1 MLENIRLKGRI
12 LLGYAVPLALIV
24 IAFIVIF
31 MEVREMQTRMREVDE
46 SRDVV
51 YAVKDIKFNF
61 MKMQRSIRGYIL
73 VKNQVSLADYE
84 TAKANLRE
92 ITARIE
98 PDITGTHVEGLFG
111 EFKKLE
117 ERLIEFTSQMKAD
130 VDSGQAHKAIEA
142 FRKGE
147 GLKLGNMM
155 EQLADKIEGKESA
168 EQKALEQRV
177 DEIVAMVTKMII
189 AAAFLVVTLSI
200 AIGYWLSAKI
210 SRAIIE
216 SVSSLSSTSTQIAST
231 LAEHERT
238 AANQSAA
245 VTETSATVE
254 QLGVSSRQ
262 SSEQAGS
269 AATLAQKSLEFTK
282 DGKQRVKDAVDGMGH
297 LKEKV
302 GAVAAHTLKL
312 GEQIEQINR
321 IANVVKDLSGQINML
336 ALNAAVEAARAGEHG
351 KGFAVVAGEVR
362 KLADQS
368 KKSAEQTNSI
378 IGEIQRSANATI
390 MATEEGGKSAEDIIK
405 LVKMVD
411 DLFNSLTANA
421 DTVYQNVQQVMLNA
435 RQQSAAITQIV
446 DAISTVNLG
455 AKETA
460 VGITQT
466 KTGVERLNQAAGSL
480 KAMV

>member
-12 LLGYAVPLALIV
+12 LLGYAVPLALV
-24 IAFIVIF
+24 VAAFTVIF
-31 MEVREMQTRMREVDE
+31 VEVREMQTRMREANE
-46 SRDVV
+46 SRETMYVI
-51 YAVKDIKFNF
+51 KDLKFNF
-61 MKMQRSIRGYIL
+61 VKMQRSIRGYMLI
-73 VKNQVSLADYE
+73 KNQESLDSYDIS
-84 TAKANLRE
+84 KSNLHE

-98 PDITGTHVEGLFG
+98 TDITDKHMKGFFG

-117 ERLIEFTSQMKAD
+117 ERLIEFTEKMKAF
-130 VDSGQAHKAIEA
+130 VDSGQAQKAIEE

-147 GLKLGNMM
+147 GIEVGKMM
-155 EQLADKIEGKESA
+155 EQLVNRIEGMESE

-177 DEIVAMVTKMII
+177 DDIVAMVTVMII
-189 AAAFLVVTLSI
+189 AAAFLVVILSI

-210 SRAIIE
+210 SRAIVE

-238 AANQSAA
+238 AASQSSA

-254 QLGVSSRQ
+254 QLGASSRQ

-269 AATLAQKSLEFTK
+269 AAALAQKAMEFTK

-321 IANVVKDLSGQINML
+321 IANIVKDLSGQINML

-368 KKSAEQTNSI
+368 KKSAEQANSI

-390 MATEEGGKSAEDIIK
+390 MATEEGGKSAEEVIK
-405 LVKMVD
+405 LAKMVD
-411 DLFNSLTANA
+411 DLFGSLSSTA
-421 DTVYQNVQQVMLNA
+421 DTVYQNAQQVMFNA
-435 RQQSAAITQIV
+435 RQQSAAVSQIV
-446 DAISTVNLG
+446 EAINAVNLG

-460 VGITQT
+460 AGITQT
-466 KTGVERLNQAAGSL
+466 KSGVERLNQTAGNL